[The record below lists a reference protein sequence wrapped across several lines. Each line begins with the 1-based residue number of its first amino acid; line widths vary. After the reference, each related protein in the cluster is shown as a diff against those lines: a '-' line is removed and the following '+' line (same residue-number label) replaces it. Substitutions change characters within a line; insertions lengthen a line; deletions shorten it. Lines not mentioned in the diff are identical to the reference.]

1 MKTFFASLI
10 LLTLAVHLA
19 AQEAKPIST
28 PSAGGQSNREA
39 LIRMALDRAYGGL
52 NTNQPAQT
60 ARPPASAAAAVRPG
74 ASNPPAPMVT
84 IPTRAIQAPAA
95 ASNVAASPLTP
106 AALTSNVPAAAHTP
120 VAATTSAVAGATTT
134 LPLPTNVPPLATP
147 SPTNAPS
154 PPAVTQKETSSDS
167 VAPAVRPD
175 PAAARTPGGMAAT
188 LRPEVA
194 RTIRDLAVRQ
204 GLETIRNRVDQFG
217 VSEPIIQ
224 RQGLEGDRIVVQLP
238 GVDDPARVKEI
249 IHSTAF
255 LEIKPVVRAA
265 PSEEA
270 LLETSGGKVPEDSE
284 VVTGD
289 VEDIEGR
296 VSGKEYYL
304 VKKASV
310 VSGRDL
316 RNARRSQDQYG
327 QPAVSFTLNPEGAKK
342 FGAYT
347 GAHIGDRMA
356 IVLDA
361 KVRSAPTI
369 QGHITDSGI
378 ITGNFSVQ
386 GAEDLALVLR
396 AGALPAS
403 ITYLE
408 ERTVGPS
415 LGRDS
420 VNRGITAGLIGL
432 ALVVVFMLVY
442 YKGAGINA
450 NVALILNAILLLG
463 AVGMLKAT
471 LTLPGIAGV
480 ILTIGMAVD
489 ANVLIFERIREEL
502 ALGKTVRNAVDLG
515 FARALSA
522 IIDSNLTTIISAL
535 FLFQF
540 GTGPIKGFAVT
551 LTIGLMISM
560 FTAVFVSR
568 AIFDAMLSRRVKA
581 TTLSI

>member
-1 MKTFFASLI
+1 MQRKLMW
-10 LLTLAVHLA
+10 
-19 AQEAKPIST
+19 QW
-28 PSAGGQSNREA
+28 A
-39 LIRMALDRAYGGL
+39 LIAGV
-52 NTNQPAQT
+52 T
-60 ARPPASAAAAVRPG
+60 AAAVFFMMPPDKKIHLGLDLKGGIHLVLRVNTGDAVRAEVDDAMQRVRTDLTAKGFPPVDLHRS
-74 ASNPPAPMVT
+74 ASNEGFVLKPAPNTAAGVLDKIIDDRLPDYKVDRGVEVT
-84 IPTRAIQAPAA
+84 
-95 ASNVAASPLTP
+95 
-106 AALTSNVPAAAHTP
+106 
-120 VAATTSAVAGATTT
+120 
-134 LPLPTNVPPLATP
+134 
-147 SPTNAPS
+147 
-154 PPAVTQKETSSDS
+154 
-167 VAPAVRPD
+167 
-175 PAAARTPGGMAAT
+175 AT
-188 LRPEVA
+188 LKPEIV
-194 RTIRDLAVRQ
+194 RNIRDMAVRQ
-204 GLETIRNRVDQFG
+204 ALETIRNRIDQFG
-217 VSEPIIQ
+217 VSEPVIQ
-224 RQGLEGDRIVVQLP
+224 REGLEGDRIVVQLP
-238 GVDDPARVKEI
+238 GVDDPARVKDLI
-249 IHSTAF
+249 RATAF
-255 LEIKPVVRAA
+255 LEIKPVVSVA
-265 PSEEA
+265 PTEEA
-270 LLETSGGKVPEDSE
+270 LLASTGGKVPEDDE
-284 VVTGD
+284 VVPGD
-289 VEDIEGR
+289 VEDVEGR

-304 VKKASV
+304 LKRASV
-310 VSGRDL
+310 VTGRDL
-316 RNARRSQDQYG
+316 RNARRSQDSYG
-327 QPAVSFTLNPEGAKK
+327 QPAVSFTLNPDGAKK

-356 IVLDA
+356 IVLDN
-361 KVRSAPTI
+361 KVRSAPSI
-369 QGHITDSGI
+369 RGQISDSGI
-378 ITGNFSVQ
+378 IEGNFSVQ

-420 VNRGITAGLIGL
+420 INRGLTAGLVGL

-450 NVALILNAILLLG
+450 DVALLLNAVLLLG
-463 AVGMLKAT
+463 AIGMLGAT
-471 LTLPGIAGV
+471 LTLPGIAGI

-551 LTIGLMISM
+551 LTIGLLISM

-568 AIFDAMLSRRVKA
+568 AIFDALLSRRAKA